1 LLLSRAERC
10 GWVSDLV
17 ARALADDVVLV
28 AYVPKQGANG
38 AQGFLPQLALCQVLA
53 EQQAAAGAQH
63 AA

>member
-1 LLLSRAERC
+1 
-10 GWVSDLV
+10 V